1 VEATDRTV
9 EAIDSSHDLAS
20 WLTVERA
27 VYIAVGLL
35 AAAVRFFG
43 LGLRPLTEGEA
54 EQALAAF
61 RFSHSALQ
69 AAPAGTI
76 PALFTGNVAGF
87 TLFGAGDA
95 VARWLPALAG
105 LILAML
111 PYGLRGRLGRGG
123 ALTAS
128 LLLALSPVAVYYSR
142 ALDGAIL
149 VAACG
154 LAAVAGVVNYMDS
167 HRPASLYL
175 AAAALGVGLCAGPA
189 MVTLLLIFGLY
200 GAWLFGSARWLGRD
214 QGWSALGEAWSAAR
228 GEPGL
233 LTKLGVTVAAVL
245 GLVATTLVL
254 HPAGI
259 GNAADLLGA
268 WIRGFWPQAG
278 GQHALYLVL
287 VMLRYELLVVLLGL
301 TGVVWLAWL
310 RRGRPFW
317 LPAQGQGN
325 HRELSQFLVFWAV
338 AAAILVL
345 VQGDRPAGN
354 LLLVVVPLAL
364 LAGQGVEQT
373 WHWLTWRVPRRE
385 LATITAI
392 GLGLVVF
399 LYLWVTRATLAADSS
414 TVSILGLTL
423 YTTTGYLLLVLLAVL
438 LLVALGVL
446 AWYWRGARL
455 VLASVWLAAVVI
467 LALFGFRTMW
477 GASFAHAADARDLLN
492 LKPTP
497 LEVRYLVT
505 ELETLSETRLGDI
518 HALPVTVE
526 AQTGPVV
533 AWYLRDFVR
542 QTVVDSLANQPA
554 QLETQAAVTLG
565 AQDLSIG
572 ESFRGQ
578 AFPLH
583 TRWQPWGLD
592 GREWIRWFL
601 FSEAHQPVVDQ
612 EAVLWAA
619 TLQ

>member
-1 VEATDRTV
+1 V
-9 EAIDSSHDLAS
+9 EAIEERQSAA

-27 VYIAVGLL
+27 AYIAVGLL
-35 AAAVRFFG
+35 AAGLRFFQ

-54 EQALAAF
+54 AQALAAF
-61 RFSHSALQ
+61 RFSHGTLE
-69 AAPAGTI
+69 AAPPGTI

-87 TLFGAGDA
+87 TLFGAGDTI
-95 VARWLPALAG
+95 ARWLPALAG
-105 LILAML
+105 LILVML

-123 ALTAS
+123 ALVAS
-128 LLLALSPVAVYYSR
+128 LLLALSPLAVYYSR

-154 LAAVAGVVNYMDS
+154 LAVVVGMVNYMDS
-167 HRPASLYL
+167 HRSATLYL
-175 AAAALGVGLCAGPA
+175 AAAALGLGLCAGPA

-200 GAWLFGSARWLGRD
+200 VAWLFASARWLGRD
-214 QGWSALGEAWSAAR
+214 QNWSALLEAWSTAR

-233 LTKLGVTVAAVL
+233 LAKLGVTLAVAL
-245 GLVATTLVL
+245 GLVATTFVL

-268 WIRGFWPQAG
+268 WIRGFGPQPG
-278 GQHALYLVL
+278 GQHPLYLIL

-301 TGVVWLAWL
+301 IGVVWLARL
-310 RRGRPFW
+310 RRARPFW
-317 LPAQGQGN
+317 LPARGRADQRGLPLFFG
-325 HRELSQFLVFWAV
+325 FWAAV
-338 AAAILVL
+338 AAVLVL
-345 VQGDRPAGN
+345 AQGDRPAGN
-354 LLLVVVPLAL
+354 LLLVVVPLTL
-364 LAGQGVEQT
+364 LAGRGVGQI
-373 WHWLTWRVPRRE
+373 WHWLSWRVPRRE
-385 LATITAI
+385 LVIITAI
-392 GLGLVVF
+392 GLALVVF
-399 LYLWVTRATLAADSS
+399 LYLWVARATLTADSS
-414 TVSILGLTL
+414 IVSILGINL

-438 LLVALGVL
+438 LMVALGAV

-455 VLASVWLAAVVI
+455 VLASAWLAAVVI
-467 LALFGFRTMW
+467 LSLFGFRTMW
-477 GASFAHAADARDLLN
+477 GASFDHAADARELLN

-533 AWYLRDFVR
+533 AWYLRDFHR

-554 QLETQAAVTLG
+554 PPETQAAVSLA

-583 TRWQPWGLD
+583 ATWEPWGQN

-601 FSEAHQPVVDQ
+601 YSEGYQPVVDQ
-612 EAVLWAA
+612 QAVLWAA
-619 TLQ
+619 TQ